1 MQLISHPMRLDSA
14 GAVVTIDDTS
24 TRAAAELAGHVLS
37 CLRGERP
44 LAPIYGVRD
53 QASGDVSADAVAGAI
68 AVCEPE
74 ITVTAITLTETAMDR
89 VRVQVDV
96 EWSQQ

>member
-14 GAVVTIDDTS
+14 GAVVSIPDDS
-24 TRAAAELAGHVLS
+24 ARAAAELAGHVVS
-37 CLRGERP
+37 CLLGERP
-44 LAPIYGVRD
+44 LAPIYGV
-53 QASGDVSADAVAGAI
+53 QEAAMSGVSATVVASAI
-68 AVCEPE
+68 ALCEPE
-74 ITVTAITLTETAMDR
+74 ITVTAISVTDTAMDR

>member
-1 MQLISHPMRLDSA
+1 MRLDSA
-14 GAVVTIDDTS
+14 GAVVTIEDTS
-24 TRAAAELAGHVLS
+24 ARASAELAGHVIA

-44 LAPIYGVRD
+44 LAPEYGVAD
-53 QASGDVSADAVAGAI
+53 ASGVGISSSAVAGAI

-74 ITVTAITLTETAMDR
+74 ISALSVSLAPVGTDR
-89 VRVQVDV
+89 LRVHVDV